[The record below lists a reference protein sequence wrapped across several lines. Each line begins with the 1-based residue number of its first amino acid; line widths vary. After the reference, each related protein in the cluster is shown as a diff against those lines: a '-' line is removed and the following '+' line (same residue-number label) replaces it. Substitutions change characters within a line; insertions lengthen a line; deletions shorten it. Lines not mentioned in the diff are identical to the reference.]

1 MTNQQTTPEPTVEAR
16 RQEIVRLMNRTLI
29 RDCLAIGAIIDE
41 MLRDKD
47 AAIEALRAELAEVRK
62 LSPDADKA
70 LTEYALYL
78 LNERPEC
85 AKAVDEAIQ
94 HIQGM
99 SVTDLRTALMDRRQA
114 ALIILREVSTTLH
127 SRHSTQ
133 AAGEAMT

>member
-94 HIQGM
+94 HIQG
-99 SVTDLRTALMDRRQA
+99 DERDRSTNRAYGYTPSRADNPTGSLDNA
-114 ALIILREVSTTLH
+114 A
-127 SRHSTQ
+127 
-133 AAGEAMT
+133 